1 MKKKLSGHLLYAASN
16 DVEGRKKKLE
26 KMYPDLYND
35 VYFCYTL
42 NIEAALKEGFL
53 GDRTKC
59 PHCNL
64 MHWKKGW
71 LK

>member
-1 MKKKLSGHLLYAASN
+1 
-16 DVEGRKKKLE
+16 
-26 KMYPDLYND
+26 MYPDLYND

-71 LK
+71 SK